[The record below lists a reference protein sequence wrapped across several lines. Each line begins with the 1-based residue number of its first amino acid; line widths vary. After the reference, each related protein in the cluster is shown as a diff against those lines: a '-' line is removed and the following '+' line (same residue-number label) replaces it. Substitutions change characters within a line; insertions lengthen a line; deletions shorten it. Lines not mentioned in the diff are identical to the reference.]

1 MRTCMACSKPRGSS
15 RMLFLC
21 AGCVAKGGA
30 RTVLQQLLAVARRT
44 GSQLAVRAL
53 RSMGGPPTSLAVG
66 RPSVIRGGPSP

>member
-1 MRTCMACSKPRGSS
+1 
-15 RMLFLC
+15 MLFLC

-30 RTVLQQLLAVARRT
+30 RTVLRQLLAVARRT

-53 RSMGGPPTSLAVG
+53 RSMGGPPTSTSLAVG